1 MNAIIL
7 MGRITKELELKAT
20 QTGTQYVQF
29 NIAVDRP
36 VAKGA
41 DKQTDFIACV
51 AFNKT
56 AEMICKWFGKG
67 RLIAIE
73 GRLQVDSYTDDYGN
87 NKTFSKVVVNRV
99 HFTGEKAE
107 NQNSSPAAP
116 IPGMNSGFDDIISYD
131 DGDLP
136 F

>member
-1 MNAIIL
+1 MNTIIL

-20 QTGTQYVQF
+20 QSGTQYVQF

-41 DKQTDFIACV
+41 DKQTDFITCA

-67 RLIAIE
+67 RLIAVE
-73 GRLQVDSYTDDYGN
+73 GRLQIDNYTDNYGT

-107 NQNSSPAAP
+107 AQNAPAP

-131 DGDLP
+131 DEALP

>member
-1 MNAIIL
+1 MNTIIL
-7 MGRITKELELKAT
+7 MGRITKNPELKVT

-41 DKQTDFIACV
+41 DKQTDFITCV
-51 AFNKT
+51 AFNQT

-67 RLIAIE
+67 RLIAVE
-73 GRLQVDSYTDDYGN
+73 GRLQVDNYTDNYGN
-87 NKTFSKVVVNRV
+87 NKTFTKVVVNRV
-99 HFTGEKAE
+99 HFTGEKTNNE
-107 NQNSSPAAP
+107 NSTASAP
-116 IPGMNSGFDDIISYD
+116 ISGMNNGFDDIISYD